1 MTLVINFTEE
11 QMNLFGAVI
20 GMVASAGCKFEV
32 LNNQPTAKSAPVAPA
47 KVAEAP
53 KTIKEAED
61 FKVYFVERVVKDGR
75 KVVAKLIDVKDKDAK
90 GEYKYCYPKDV
101 RKVAN
106 TFLKGKGF
114 HWDAENKG
122 WTADDKAYKA
132 FDTKELVVT
141 AKERMAVRANW
152 DKRRA

>member
-1 MTLVINFTEE
+1 MTLVINFAED

-32 LNNQPTAKSAPVAPA
+32 LNNQSTPTVVPTAKVADKP
-47 KVAEAP
+47 KVA
-53 KTIKEAED
+53 KEAED

-106 TFLKGKGF
+106 AYLKANGF

-132 FDTKELVVT
+132 FEAKELVVT
-141 AKERMAVRANW
+141 AKERMAVRESW
-152 DKRRA
+152 DKKRA